1 MPRLLKSLQRLF
13 ISFSIKAKVLTVT
26 RTVLRVSLPTSAL
39 TSHDPSHD
47 PTFTLLQ
54 PHTGLLPA
62 PPGVPGALL
71 PSCLLFSVPGTPR
84 IPRHSS
90 AISTL
95 PGRSPSCRV
104 SPMPSRQRSALPPP
118 CLESHPHFGTS
129 DFLLRF
135 LLIYFT
141 YSFCLLSISLHGD
154 MSFMLIGYFFTPEF
168 PTPGIVLGL

>member
-26 RTVLRVSLPTSAL
+26 RTVLRVSFPTSAL

-95 PGRSPSCRV
+95 PGTLSLLPGLTNAISPAVRSPTTLFRIAPPLWHLRFS
-104 SPMPSRQRSALPPP
+104 SPLSINLFYLLILLIINLPP
-118 CLESHPHFGTS
+118 
-129 DFLLRF
+129 LRCK
-135 LLIYFT
+135 LYVDRI
-141 YSFCLLSISLHGD
+141 
-154 MSFMLIGYFFTPEF
+154 FFYT
-168 PTPGIVLGL
+168 